1 MFNKIKMTIFIN
13 FEFEWILQTGEKPND
28 YSLTFPETLY
38 FLALRIFS
46 LLLRQY
52 FQESDTE

>member
-38 FLALRIFS
+38 F
-46 LLLRQY
+46 
-52 FQESDTE
+52 